1 MKRAIVFAG
10 LLLLAGCGRD
20 DGPHPWLGYVEGED
34 AFIAA
39 PQAGWVARL
48 AVKRGDAV
56 KAGDLLFT
64 LDDTN
69 QASARDQANAAIA
82 VVQGQLV
89 AAKANLVLTQKELVR
104 QAALLAAQAGTKQAY
119 DVAKAAY
126 DSAAAQ
132 VAQIE
137 AQIAQARASLTGA
150 AYQLSERDVIA
161 RTAGRVEDVYF
172 RTGEYA
178 PAMTPVVSVL
188 PPENIY
194 VRFFVPEGEFA
205 HVRLGQRVAISCDGC
220 AQNIVAMIT
229 FIAQQEEFTP
239 PVIFSIGSREKLVFK
254 LEARASGGLRLNPGQ
269 PVDVRPL

>member
-1 MKRAIVFAG
+1 MKRAVLA
-10 LLLLAGCGRD
+10 LLLFLAGCDNPAGK
-20 DGPHPWLGYVEGED
+20 PWLGYVEGED

-48 AVKRGDAV
+48 DVRRGDWV
-56 KAGDLLFT
+56 KLGDPLFT

-69 QASARDQANAAIA
+69 QAAARDQATAAIA
-82 VVQGQLV
+82 LAQSQRV
-89 AAKANLVLTQKELVR
+89 AAVANRDLTQKELVR
-104 QAALLAAQAGTKQAY
+104 QSALLDVGAGTKQAY

-126 DSAAAQ
+126 DTAQ
-132 VAQIE
+132 AQISQID
-137 AQIAQARASLTGA
+137 AQIAQARASLSGA
-150 AYQLSERDVIA
+150 AYQLSERAVVS

-188 PPENIY
+188 PPQNIY
-194 VRFFVPEGEFA
+194 VRFFVPESDFA
-205 HVRLGQRVAISCDGC
+205 HVRLGQRVAIACDGC
-220 AQNIVAMIT
+220 APGIVATIT

-239 PVIFSIGSREKLVFK
+239 PVIFSSDSREKLVFK
-254 LEARASGGLRLNPGQ
+254 IEARAPGGLKLNPGQ